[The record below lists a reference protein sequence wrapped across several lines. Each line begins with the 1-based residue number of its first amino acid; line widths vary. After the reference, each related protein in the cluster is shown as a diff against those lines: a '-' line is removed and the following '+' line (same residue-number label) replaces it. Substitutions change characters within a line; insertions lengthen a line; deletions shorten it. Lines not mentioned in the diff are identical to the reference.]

1 MTIINPKPEDDEL
14 FQLRQKVNG
23 YPVNA
28 EEDTL
33 HLVIGRAITAW
44 SSLEN
49 ELFLCYLA
57 AFKTDEVVQ
66 LSASYHALSSFK
78 IKRDTIL
85 ATMKYSL
92 HNNPDLLKEWE
103 RLDARLKNN
112 GQTRAQI
119 AHYPLVNQMTT
130 DKGTHPILRPCM
142 YDVNVVQ
149 TKLNKNNKL
158 PRLGIKEIEKAG
170 HYFSKL
176 SCDLSQFHHRLNP
189 NPKKIPHNLDF

>member
-1 MTIINPKPEDDEL
+1 MTIVNPKPEDDEL

-23 YPVNA
+23 YPINA
-28 EEDTL
+28 EEDAL

-57 AFKTDEVVQ
+57 AFKTDEVIQ
-66 LSASYHALSSFK
+66 LSASYHALASLR

-92 HNNPDLLKEWE
+92 HDKPDLLKEWE
-103 RLDARLKNN
+103 RLDSRVKTN
-112 GQTRAQI
+112 GQRRAQI
-119 AHYPLVNQMTT
+119 AHYPLVYLMTR
-130 DKGTHPILRPCM
+130 DNGNHPVLKPGM
-142 YDVNVVQ
+142 YDVNIIQ

-158 PRLGIKEIEKAG
+158 PRLNIKEIEKSG
-170 HYFSKL
+170 NDFSKL
-176 SCDLSQFHHRLNP
+176 SHDLKKFHYILSP
-189 NPKKIPHNLDF
+189 APKKIPHNLDF